1 MRIFLWQTPYILK
14 IQGRACLECCHTV
27 IMDQELLPLPGSL
40 HLCQETLN
48 LGITALDSLL
58 PLATGE
64 PCKAEVGVSLRKRH
78 RAT

>member
-1 MRIFLWQTPYILK
+1 
-14 IQGRACLECCHTV
+14 
-27 IMDQELLPLPGSL
+27 MDQGLLPLPGSL

-48 LGITALDSLL
+48 LGVTALDSLL

-64 PCKAEVGVSLRKRH
+64 LCNAEAGVSFRKRH